1 MPRRK
6 PASARQ
12 NRETRDIG
20 LVRQQTGK
28 VPECPPMADGTAML
42 PATREAWA
50 AFWASDV
57 AGLVVDADVPALGR
71 LFGLYDLRDRMMRA
85 YLSEPFAAGSTGQLK
100 IHPAGTEVASLDA
113 RILQLEDRFGIT
125 PAGRLKLG
133 IVLGAAAK
141 SLEDLNASF
150 LDDGDDD
157 GDGTEDVDPRQPL
170 RVVIDATA
178 TG

>member
-6 PASARQ
+6 PATARQ

-20 LVRQQTGK
+20 LVRRANGTVPDCPKVNGK
-28 VPECPPMADGTAML
+28 AML
-42 PATREAWA
+42 PAVVAAWSM
-50 AFWASDV
+50 FWSSDV
-57 AGLVVDADVPALGR
+57 AGLVVDADRLALER
-71 LFGLYDLRDRMMRA
+71 LFGMYDLRERMMRT
-85 YLSEPFAAGSTGQLK
+85 YLVEPFSSGSTGQLK
-100 IHPAGTEVASLDA
+100 IHPAGAEVASLDA

-141 SLEDLNASF
+141 SLEEMNATF
-150 LDDGDDD
+150 NEDTEQQA
-157 GDGTEDVDPRQPL
+157 GTYEDPRL
-170 RVVIDATA
+170 RVIEGTA